1 MLTQSN
7 DRRAS
12 GMWWWYGT
20 DKKEGGDKQ
29 LKRKRGEKAGWV
41 DRGKYAALSNSA
53 PDGAEHDAAVISF
66 IHSADVSLLPDAYSH
81 VFYSVRHESKH
92 S

>member
-1 MLTQSN
+1 MLTESN

-41 DRGKYAALSNSA
+41 DRGKYERGKTEYRKGGGKEENRGGSSSQGTNMFLIL
-53 PDGAEHDAAVISF
+53 VI
-66 IHSADVSLLPDAYSH
+66 
-81 VFYSVRHESKH
+81 
-92 S
+92 